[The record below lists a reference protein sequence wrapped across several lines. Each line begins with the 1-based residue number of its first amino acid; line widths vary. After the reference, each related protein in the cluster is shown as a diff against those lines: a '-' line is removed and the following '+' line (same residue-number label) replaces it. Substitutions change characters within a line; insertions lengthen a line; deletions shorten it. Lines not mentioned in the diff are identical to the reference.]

1 MDENR
6 SNPKPNKAE
15 LSVRSADRSNV
26 GYMYTYISLTSSSSK
41 LIKQTALFYGFAK
54 FPHDTLVMVN
64 KSRVKMKWLGF
75 FEEKSRVV
83 FFR

>member
-1 MDENR
+1 MDEKPL
-6 SNPKPNKAE
+6 NPKPNKAE

>member
-1 MDENR
+1 MAEKP

-26 GYMYTYISLTSSSSK
+26 GYMYISLTSSSSK

-64 KSRVKMKWLGF
+64 
-75 FEEKSRVV
+75 
-83 FFR
+83 

>member
-1 MDENR
+1 MDEKP

-64 KSRVKMKWLGF
+64 KSRVKMSL
-75 FEEKSRVV
+75 VV
-83 FFR
+83 AVIFLRKKV